1 MISIYLII
9 VMLSCFTLTNPA
21 QIQPESFERG
31 TPQISYKTMLWNS
44 ESGPLMIL
52 KTDSAEYMLDSLW
65 IDSEWIQSISVFKD
79 GKATEMYGCK
89 GKNGVIIISLK
100 EDHIEDFIE
109 GREPET
115 PLRLKKVNE

>member
-1 MISIYLII
+1 MKSIYLII
-9 VMLSCFTLTNPA
+9 VMLSCFTLTNSA

-79 GKATEMYGCK
+79 GKATEMYGCL
-89 GKNGVIIISLK
+89 GKNGVIVIALK
-100 EDHIEDFIE
+100 EDHIEDFVE
-109 GREPET
+109 GKKPDN
-115 PLRLKKVNE
+115 LLKIRKVD